1 MFVSS
6 VLVSFLKLCN
16 DGVMLCGR
24 DEDAQIKLFTNRL
37 TRSEFEDCSG
47 INDEITAY
55 VANPNDNVVSFV
67 N

>member
-1 MFVSS
+1 
-6 VLVSFLKLCN
+6 
-16 DGVMLCGR
+16 MLCGR